1 MIPTTPHWLLH
12 LQVFAAGED
21 TAMAP
26 LTPAINQALAGSPPQ
41 DHPSLLQKFG
51 EQYLTAMRAKLSAAS
66 SSQHPHIVD
75 KMLRNMWLVGYIHML
90 LPNAC
95 ILHVARHP
103 MDVAMS
109 CYAQPFGY
117 STSALAWAWDLSSI
131 ASQLE
136 MTWELAEH
144 WEQQLPGR
152 VQTGEVTRDM
162 HIPLSLYQRQW
173 FPIGVLTCF
182 LMVPAGCAGA
192 CASACLTLTGPV
204 SKAVAAG
211 FSVI

>member
-1 MIPTTPHWLLH
+1 
-12 LQVFAAGED
+12 
-21 TAMAP
+21 
-26 LTPAINQALAGSPPQ
+26 
-41 DHPSLLQKFG
+41 
-51 EQYLTAMRAKLSAAS
+51 MRAKVPEHWLSHKQASTPASETADAS
-66 SSQHPHIVD
+66 SSQDLHIVD

-117 STSALAWAWDLSSI
+117 STSALAWAWDLTSI
-131 ASQLE
+131 ASQLQ

-152 VQTGEVTRDM
+152 VQTGEDARDM
-162 HIPLSLYQRQW
+162 HIPLSLNLRQW
-173 FPIGVLTCF
+173 FPIGVVTCL

-192 CASACLTLTGPV
+192 CALACLTLTGPI

-211 FSVI
+211 IFIIQKRYCPDDQLLPPVCGVLQGFMTS